1 MQSPGGALQ
10 KRVLKNTF
18 AGVSFLIK
26 LQGGGL
32 QLY

>member
-1 MQSPGGALQ
+1 MQSLGGALQ
-10 KRVLKNTF
+10 KRVLKNAF